1 MKKLASLLLITVL
14 LYQAGGFALQFLNK
28 TSSEISSEEITQL
41 DKVVLKLPISLPY
54 NESKWQEPQQVEGQL
69 QKGDAFYQMVEQK
82 MEGDTLYTTMVANHS
97 ARESFLELAEM
108 VDQHLQNDS
117 PKHDHSKSS
126 LINLL
131 VKEYCDSKQ
140 TFVLYIM
147 DWSSVDVNFSTP
159 SYALSTYTSEL
170 FSPPKA
176 C

>member
-1 MKKLASLLLITVL
+1 MKKLAALLLLTVL
-14 LYQAGGFALQFLNK
+14 LYQAGGFALQFLNDS
-28 TSSEISSEEITQL
+28 SSEISSEEITQL

-54 NESKWQEPQQVEGQL
+54 NESKWQEPQQVDGQL

-131 VKEYCDSKQ
+131 IKEYCDSNQ

-147 DWSSVDVNFSTP
+147 DWSQPNVNFFTP
-159 SYALSTYTSEL
+159 LNALSSYSSEL
-170 FSPPKA
+170 FSPPKF

>member
-1 MKKLASLLLITVL
+1 MKKLAALLLITVL
-14 LYQAGGFALQFLNK
+14 LYQAGGFALQFLNQ
-28 TSSEISSEEITQL
+28 SSEEISSEEIAQL
-41 DKVVLKLPISLPY
+41 DKVVVKLPISLPY
-54 NESKWQEPQQVEGQL
+54 SQNWEEPKKIEGSV
-69 QKGDAFYQMVEQK
+69 QKGDDFYQMVEQK

-159 SYALSTYTSEL
+159 SYALSTYTPEL

>member
-1 MKKLASLLLITVL
+1 MKKLAALLLLTVL

-131 VKEYCDSKQ
+131 VKEYCDSKH

-159 SYALSTYTSEL
+159 SYALSTYTPEL

>member
-1 MKKLASLLLITVL
+1 
-14 LYQAGGFALQFLNK
+14 
-28 TSSEISSEEITQL
+28 
-41 DKVVLKLPISLPY
+41 
-54 NESKWQEPQQVEGQL
+54 
-69 QKGDAFYQMVEQK
+69 

-131 VKEYCDSKQ
+131 IKEYCDSNQ

-147 DWSSVDVNFSTP
+147 DWSQPNVNFFTP
-159 SYALSTYTSEL
+159 LNALSSYSSEL
-170 FSPPKA
+170 FSPPKF